1 MKKFADEHQKA
12 YNVPKAPELGYPDT
26 GNGRFSKQLNYFSW
40 FKFNNA
46 QRVQI
51 NFLEQITFF
60 LVASVVAAS
69 YCPEIAFGLQMAFL
83 FGRVLF
89 SVGYNEWG
97 PDGRLAGAIIM
108 DFCILGAI
116 VFSTWGITNLLKWH

>member
-12 YNVPKAPELGYPDT
+12 FGVSKAPELGYPDT

-51 NFLEQITFF
+51 NFLEQISFF
-60 LVASVVAAS
+60 LIASVASAA
-69 YCPEIAFGLQMAFL
+69 YCPRIAFGL
-83 FGRVLF
+83 
-89 SVGYNEWG
+89 
-97 PDGRLAGAIIM
+97 
-108 DFCILGAI
+108 
-116 VFSTWGITNLLKWH
+116 